1 MRGCSQYQITKIF
14 IDDCGMTDLQ
24 LSQILDGHRL
34 QGKWLNTFAYTSGLL
49 GDQSCSQLV
58 ALLPQLQEIQLV
70 NINGPGQKLI
80 YQSILEQCLNNA
92 PQLRKIKLSNINL
105 NDLVIVEKLC
115 KIIEQKDLV
124 STLDLSWAR
133 LSA

>member
-1 MRGCSQYQITKIF
+1 
-14 IDDCGMTDLQ
+14 MTDLQ

-34 QGKWLNTFAYTSGLL
+34 QGKWLNSFVYTSGLL
-49 GDQSCSQLV
+49 GEQSCEQLV
-58 ALLPQLQEIQLV
+58 ALLPQLHDFQLV
-70 NINGPGQKLI
+70 NIHGPGQKAV
-80 YQSILEQCLNNA
+80 YQRILEQCLNNA
-92 PQLRKIKLSNINL
+92 PQLRKIKLSNVNL
-105 NDLVIVEKLC
+105 NDVVIVEQLC